1 MPSFDAVWFL
11 LPLFDAYAGPKRFQ
25 HMENARMNP
34 ILAPLHEL
42 PKDMLFVIPTVDF
55 LLYEQI
61 EMVARLQN
69 EIEATQQKDDRT
81 VEKAMFEGQ
90 FHGWLERR

>member
-1 MPSFDAVWFL
+1 
-11 LPLFDAYAGPKRFQ
+11 
-25 HMENARMNP
+25 MNP

-55 LLYEQI
+55 LLYEQM
-61 EMVARLQN
+61 EMVERLQN
-69 EIEATQQKDDRT
+69 EIEATQQKTDRT

-90 FHGWLERR
+90 FHGWLERRYSLPSGSDCNISEERNSTANVGNKQYLPR